1 MRAWKAALL
10 FFPLLGLAA
19 FLVYFGTVLGKGLIL
34 LGTYYLS
41 GLIRWLPVGPDIK
54 SAMHIAIIVLL
65 VVFGLIFGWLSAI
78 GGEQEKASTGLI
90 SRGLLSCIIAG
101 MAIGVIG
108 RVPSPDEPIWRDEV
122 QGIFTLVD
130 YEWYLLA
137 IGVGIMLY
145 YFFAAVREGS

>member
-19 FLVYFGTVLGKGLIL
+19 FLVYFGIVLGKGLIL

-41 GLIRWLPVGPDIK
+41 GLIRWLPVDLDIK
-54 SAMHIAIIVLL
+54 SAMYIAIIALL
-65 VVFGLIFGWLSAI
+65 VLFGLIFGWLSAV
-78 GGEQEKASTGLI
+78 GAGQEETSVGLI
-90 SRGLLSCIIAG
+90 SRGLLSCVIAG
-101 MAIGVIG
+101 MAIGVIR
-108 RVPSPDEPIWRDEV
+108 RVPSPDKPIWRDEV
-122 QGIFTLVD
+122 QGIFALVD

-145 YFFAAVREGS
+145 YFFAAVREGR